1 MVGESCSV
9 EKELDSTIATN
20 AVYQDKT
27 NILFSVK
34 VLLSR
39 CCEYSDTV
47 AMLMFLGVNRIFVS
61 TNGYD
66 SLFLDRRDAKNPFRN
81 GFNWG
86 YLFHCLE
93 MGIFRNES
101 KIFWLPGYG
110 SGCGQGKSRCSWSW
124 GKHCHGQHTWFNVA
138 DRRCK
143 QCGFHSLL
151 VFHLQEV
158 SFLNFLCVWLFLYV
172 NILYYLIA
180 TPKLASKVLYL
191 FSYQGI
197 FEIYMVTGMDVVE
210 IYLCQIDRLFW
221 WDMSWLYTVLT

>member
-1 MVGESCSV
+1 MAHENSCSSHDHGSIMVGESCSV

-47 AMLMFLGVNRIFVS
+47 NMLMFLGVNRIFVS

-86 YLFHCLE
+86 
-93 MGIFRNES
+93 IFRNES
-101 KIFWLPGYG
+101 KIF
-110 SGCGQGKSRCSWSW
+110 
-124 GKHCHGQHTWFNVA
+124 
-138 DRRCK
+138 
-143 QCGFHSLL
+143 
-151 VFHLQEV
+151 
-158 SFLNFLCVWLFLYV
+158 
-172 NILYYLIA
+172 
-180 TPKLASKVLYL
+180 
-191 FSYQGI
+191 
-197 FEIYMVTGMDVVE
+197 
-210 IYLCQIDRLFW
+210 
-221 WDMSWLYTVLT
+221 